1 MDSGTYF
8 SDQFDPMYTEIT
20 SSVGTIFYY
29 LWFSAVHLLLL
40 DIKHVNAEY
49 VYLLLPNNILQH
61 KYFAARGNARA
72 QS

>member
-1 MDSGTYF
+1 MLA
-8 SDQFDPMYTEIT
+8 Q
-20 SSVGTIFYY
+20 
-29 LWFSAVHLLLL
+29 LLG
-40 DIKHVNAEY
+40 IKHVNVEY